1 MVVELDAGL
10 FLMYRESQNPELY
23 KYEFA
28 SIMLEPWLVPDFTT
42 VAWKRA
48 EPERYRPTWETKS
61 ASVTVAPEGRALA
74 ISKRY
79 QVYL

>member
-1 MVVELDAGL
+1 
-10 FLMYRESQNPELY
+10 
-23 KYEFA
+23 
-28 SIMLEPWLVPDFTT
+28 MLEPWLVPDFTT

-48 EPERYRPTWETKS
+48 EPDRYRPTWETKS